1 MSFERLSTIPA
12 SIRDDEFS
20 MRYPGWRVVWACFL
34 VELFLFGF
42 GLYGHSVYLAEFQ
55 RLDGWRTAVISTA
68 STLSLLLGNLLA
80 AFSNDALVWIGPRRL
95 ILLGI
100 SALAT
105 STMLLAFTSAPWQLF
120 AAYMLM
126 AFSWAGMGIVV
137 VATLLRSWFDRRS
150 GLAISLAFNGAT
162 CGGII
167 VAPTLIVLV
176 GAVGFSWAMLIM
188 TVAMIG
194 ILGPVVMTVID
205 LPAASGAAE
214 HRTENPPRPSNVVPS
229 NTSRWSLLRNFG
241 FWTIT
246 APSALALL
254 AQIGFIVH
262 QVALLELTVDR
273 LLAAVA
279 VAITTTMAVVG
290 RLCLGMV
297 VDRLDPRWTTTVSL
311 TTQAGAL
318 VVIALSPDV
327 MSLFLACAVYGF
339 SIGNLITLPPLI
351 IHREFD
357 RAAFGTVMG
366 LSTAIGGMIGALG
379 PGLVGFVRA
388 ATGGYTAALLFCVML
403 KLVAAVIV
411 LLRPRQAVSG

>member
-273 LLAAVA
+273 SLAAVA

-411 LLRPRQAVSG
+411 LLRPRRAVGG

>member
-1 MSFERLSTIPA
+1 LSFERLSTIPA

-273 LLAAVA
+273 SLAAVA

-411 LLRPRQAVSG
+411 LLRPRRAVGG

>member
-100 SALAT
+100 SALAS

-273 LLAAVA
+273 SLAAVA

>member
-246 APSALALL
+246 APYALALL

>member
-1 MSFERLSTIPA
+1 MSFDRLSAIPDCT
-12 SIRDDEFS
+12 RGDES
-20 MRYPGWRVVWACFL
+20 SLRYPGWRVVWACFL

-55 RLDGWRTAVISTA
+55 RLEGWRTAVISTA

-80 AFSNDALVWIGPRRL
+80 AFSNDALVWMGPRRL

-105 STMLLAFTSAPWQLF
+105 STMLLAFTTAPWQLF

-167 VAPTLIVLV
+167 VAPTLILLV

-188 TVAMIG
+188 TVAMIA
-194 ILGPVVMTVID
+194 ILGPVVMTEID
-205 LPAASGAAE
+205 LPAASWAAE

-229 NTSRWSLLRNFG
+229 NTSRWSLLRTFG

-246 APSALALL
+246 APFALALL

-273 LLAAVA
+273 SLAAVA

-327 MSLFLACAVYGF
+327 ISLFLACAVYGF

-357 RAAFGTVMG
+357 RAIFGTVMG

-403 KLVAAVIV
+403 KLAAAVIV
-411 LLRPRQAVSG
+411 LLRPRQAVGS